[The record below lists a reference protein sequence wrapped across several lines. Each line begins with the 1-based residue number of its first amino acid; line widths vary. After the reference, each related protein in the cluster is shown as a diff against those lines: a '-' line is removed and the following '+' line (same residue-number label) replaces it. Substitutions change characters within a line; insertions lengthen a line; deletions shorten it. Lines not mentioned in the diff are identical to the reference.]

1 MAQAISNK
9 VLVQSNKYCWMIC
22 DYSMSGTTLSYT
34 LSFYFEGGCAQL
46 DNAWIAVGGTDVWRN
61 SGRIHNYESATSPA
75 HTVSIYSGT
84 TTITGSKTVT
94 FGITKYSGVVMS
106 GSFSVT
112 GGTPPTGASASLHGT
127 AYNLAQITTSVT
139 SWGTNYTGTPNLEAI
154 VVDPSATSS
163 NWRTKGRTV
172 KRTATNS
179 LSAILTVSGTGD
191 AQYDGGYT
199 LKGAMPFKIASY
211 GSTNLGGS
219 IADTASLNNTTYY
232 TNPAPLT
239 SVTAGY
245 NTIMAAAG
253 AGDYI
258 DVLATIKGGDS
269 TVNSTNTTVT
279 FQYRRKI
286 DSGAWSGWTNGP
298 TGAANASKT
307 VSVRGDYGQTVYV
320 EGRQLYMSKYSDV
333 KSDSVTIMSALPPSV
348 SAPTVGTKTWN
359 SIDLSGTVNYERPLS
374 RSGRVIKLGVA
385 ETASASAPRREVST
399 LNANT
404 ASVTVDNNS
413 ASANGTLNLKG
424 MMGVYTYIYAD
435 NTKMSADAFGSDKTY
450 LPPSPGQLTYVKNGS
465 QYTVTYT
472 GVVDE
477 NVTTYDVADLVRS
490 MRYKIDD
497 GAWIDIESDVQKTL
511 TALTSDTVTITA
523 GHTATVEAWMTYKGV
538 QSQVN
543 TVTITNTGGTAKFY
557 GSTIEMTRLIDN
569 IYGSVGAQTKA
580 ISKIYGSKDGVTT
593 TIFEA

>member
-94 FGITKYSGVVMS
+94 FGITKYSGVAMS

-112 GGTPPTGASASLHGT
+112 GGTPPTGASATLNGT
-127 AYNLAQITTSVT
+127 AYNLVKIYTSVT
-139 SWGTNYTGTPNLEAI
+139 SWGTNYAGTPNLEAI

-163 NWRTKGRTV
+163 NWTTKGRTV
-172 KRTATNS
+172 KRISTNS
-179 LSAILTVSGTGD
+179 LNSILTVSGSGD
-191 AQYDGGYT
+191 AQYDGGYEI
-199 LKGAMPFKIASY
+199 KGATPFKIASY
-211 GSTNLGGS
+211 GSTNIGS
-219 IADTASLNNTTYY
+219 TLALNNTTYY

-239 SVTAGY
+239 SVTSGY
-245 NTIMAAAG
+245 NAISAATG
-253 AGDYI
+253 VGDYI
-258 DVLATIKGGDS
+258 DVLTKIKGGDS
-269 TVNSTNTTVT
+269 TVNNTNTTVT

-286 DSGAWSGWTNGP
+286 DSGSWSGWTNGP

-307 VSVRGDYGQTVYV
+307 VSVHADYGQTVYV
-320 EGRQLYMSKYSDV
+320 EGRQLYMGKYSDV
-333 KSDSVTIMSALPPSV
+333 KSDSVTIMDALSPSI
-348 SAPTVGTKTWN
+348 SLPTIDAKTWN
-359 SIDLSGTVNYERPLS
+359 SISLSGTTNYRRPLQ
-374 RSGRVIKLGVA
+374 RSGRSIKLGVA
-385 ETASASAPRREVST
+385 ETASTSAPRREVST
-399 LNANT
+399 LNESS
-404 ASVTVDNNS
+404 ASVTVNNS
-413 ASANGTLNLKG
+413 STAVNGTLNLKG
-424 MMGVYTYIYAD
+424 MMGLHTYIYAD
-435 NTKMSADAFGSDKTY
+435 NTKKSIYEFSADTTY

-472 GVVDE
+472 GVAGE
-477 NVTTYDVADLVRS
+477 NVTTYDAADLVRS

-497 GAWIDIESDVQKTL
+497 GAWIDIESDVQKGL
-511 TALTSDTVTITA
+511 TALTSDTITITA

-543 TVTITNTGGTAKFY
+543 TVSITNTGGTAKFY

-569 IYGSVGAQTKA
+569 IYGSVGGQTKA